1 MDWLHVL
8 ASSLNFLHTEG
19 VRDLYFEIR
28 ELTDQAAKATVLKY
42 ACTLVSRQ

>member
-8 ASSLNFLHTEG
+8 ASSLNFLYTEG
-19 VRDLYFEIR
+19 ARDLYFEIR
-28 ELTDQAAKATVLKY
+28 ELTDSAAKATELKY